1 MTEARVSNLK
11 LRGFRRGSVVVV
23 SSDHRSPWD
32 VIKEPLQKKLSA
44 ESFENWI
51 RRTKFAGIEGKTVL
65 ATAPDRQTAA
75 LLVEEYG
82 PQINA
87 LAVAL
92 GLGVDQVAFTAE
104 STSRTP
110 GMPGAQPGLEHEQ
123 GEIESPITLN

>member
-51 RRTKFAGIEGKTVL
+51 RRTKFAGIEGKTLL
-65 ATAPDRQTAA
+65 ATAPDRQTGA

-82 PQINA
+82 REIKA
-87 LAVAL
+87 MAVAL
-92 GLGVDQVAFTAE
+92 GLGVDRVEFSAE
-104 STSRTP
+104 SASR
-110 GMPGAQPGLEHEQ
+110 MPGLHGSQSVPDQEQ
-123 GEIESPITLN
+123 SEIESP